1 MRSASKERHIS
12 GGEQIARAAGRAGAA
27 ARDFFG
33 ATVYTNLPDDA
44 LERIIVVFRGY
55 SAIPGEV
62 ADFS

>member
-1 MRSASKERHIS
+1 MQ
-12 GGEQIARAAGRAGAA
+12 QIARAAGGAGAA

-33 ATVYTNLPDDA
+33 ATIYTNLPDDA

-55 SAIPGEV
+55 SSIPGED